1 MKVAVITITF
11 ALVVTGK
18 KFLVETED
26 SGHRNHGKVGKW
38 GVHHEKGNELG
49 QNISFTSF
57 ECFNESIYSSEHKHL
72 AHILGLIDI
81 QFFS

>member
-1 MKVAVITITF
+1 MRVAVITLTL

-18 KFLVETED
+18 KYLVETKD
-26 SGHRNHGKVGKW
+26 SGHRHHGKVGKW

-57 ECFNESIYSSEHKHL
+57 ECFNERFTHL
-72 AHILGLIDI
+72 NTNTQRDI
-81 QFFS
+81 SAF